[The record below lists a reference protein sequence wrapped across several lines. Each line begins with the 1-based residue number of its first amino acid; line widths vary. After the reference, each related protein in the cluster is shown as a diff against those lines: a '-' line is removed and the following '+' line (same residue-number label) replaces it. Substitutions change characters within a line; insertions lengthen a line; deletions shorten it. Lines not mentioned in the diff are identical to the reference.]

1 METSFEFNIKGMVCN
16 RCILAIKER
25 LQDSGIYTSNISL
38 GKLTFAKELAN
49 SQIENLKAIL
59 STLGFELLSEKKEAL
74 LSDLKSSLS
83 ELVEINSNSDESI
96 KVSEFL
102 SKRFNKNYDSLSEFF
117 SVNEGTTIEQ
127 YYIQQRVEKV
137 KELLVYTDL
146 SLNEIAYKTGYSS
159 PYHLSGQFKRVTGLT
174 PSYFKSLKDE
184 KNSHFSNE
192 HM

>member
-16 RCILAIKER
+16 RCIQAINER
-25 LQDSGIYTSNISL
+25 LQDSGIHTSNISL
-38 GKLTFAKELAN
+38 GKLTFAKELALG
-49 SQIENLKAIL
+49 QIEKLRSIL

-184 KNSHFSNE
+184 KNSHLSNE
-192 HM
+192 HK

>member
-16 RCILAIKER
+16 RCIQAIKER
-25 LQDSGIYTSNISL
+25 LQDSGIHTSNISL

-49 SQIENLKAIL
+49 SQIEKLRSIL

-184 KNSHFSNE
+184 KNSHLSNE

>member
-16 RCILAIKER
+16 RCIQAIKER
-25 LQDSGIYTSNISL
+25 LQDSGIHTSNISL

-49 SQIENLKAIL
+49 SQIEKLRSIL

-184 KNSHFSNE
+184 KNSHLSNE
-192 HM
+192 HK